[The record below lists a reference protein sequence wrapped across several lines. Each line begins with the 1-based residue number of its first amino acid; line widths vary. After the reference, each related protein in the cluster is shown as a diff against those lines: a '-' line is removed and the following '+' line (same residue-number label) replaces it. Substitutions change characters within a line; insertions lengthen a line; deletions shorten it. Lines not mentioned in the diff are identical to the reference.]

1 MPHNKTIN
9 IIRFAHWE
17 KASLSLCFSRYCKRY
32 VLLTTWCSNGV
43 WMNKLFYSVLF
54 ICIVLTD
61 SDLIRAVVY
70 VVNGTTSIEESFKF
84 IDFDGVE
91 DQIYIL
97 LGKILIFIGVF
108 ISIALYKRKE
118 ELPKQLGMW
127 LSLIISCGFY
137 WFAVWGLWLP
147 IANGQ
152 RMSSTFAI
160 AFIFITL
167 YSNIAGLLGG
177 ALGYYF
183 GKWLNKKHI
192 TS

>member
-1 MPHNKTIN
+1 
-9 IIRFAHWE
+9 
-17 KASLSLCFSRYCKRY
+17 
-32 VLLTTWCSNGV
+32 
-43 WMNKLFYSVLF
+43 MNKLFYSVLF

-61 SDLIRAVVY
+61 SDLIRALVY

-84 IDFDGVE
+84 IDLDGIE

-97 LGKILIFIGVF
+97 LGKVLIFIGVF
-108 ISIALYKRKE
+108 ISIALFKRKE
-118 ELPKQLGMW
+118 KLPKQLAIW
-127 LSLIISCGFY
+127 LSLIITCSFY

-160 AFIFITL
+160 SFIFITL
-167 YSNIAGLLGG
+167 YSNIAGLIGG
-177 ALGYYF
+177 VLGYYF
-183 GKWLNKKHI
+183 AKFLKKKHI